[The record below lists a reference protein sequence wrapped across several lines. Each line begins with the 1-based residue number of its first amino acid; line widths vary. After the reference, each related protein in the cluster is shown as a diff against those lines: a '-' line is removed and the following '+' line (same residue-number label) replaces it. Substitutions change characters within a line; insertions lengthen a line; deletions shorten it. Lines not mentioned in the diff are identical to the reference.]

1 MLRVLALDDDNHS
14 CMYVTETGV
23 TYENACEF
31 IKYLAQPHIEPVEV
45 RGFAIID
52 PVSEVMGNFKKIDNL
67 KDLEDDVIDDLFY
80 FVEGVGSMQEDIPFS
95 AAFDM
100 LWSSSKE
107 WWRS

>member
-14 CMYVTETGV
+14 CMYVTEAGV

-52 PVSEVMGNFKKIDNL
+52 PVGAPL

-80 FVEGVGSMQEDIPFS
+80 FVEGVGSMKEDIPFS

>member
-14 CMYVTETGV
+14 CMYVTEMGA

-31 IKYLAQPHIEPVEV
+31 IKFLAQPHIEPIEV

-52 PVSEVMGNFKKIDNL
+52 PGKPLM
-67 KDLEDDVIDDLFY
+67 DLEDDVIDDLFY
-80 FVEGVGSMQEDIPFS
+80 YVEGVGCSESVANIPYS
-95 AAFDM
+95 KAFDM
-100 LWSSSKE
+100 LWNSSKE